1 MVGCQALSQAKQIWV
16 ISLAFYEENEIK
28 KKVDLGA
35 VIHGLVHL
43 VFWFVFLL
51 FWLLFSMKK
60 KLYSM
65 YPWEGKLVAFVSLL
79 LVV

>member
-60 KLYSM
+60 NYTLCIL
-65 YPWEGKLVAFVSLL
+65 GKENW
-79 LVV
+79 